1 MNNYYGNSSWNT
13 TAADG
18 SSLSVSTVNSFL
30 KQVMAIMAIGLGI
43 TGLVAY
49 GVGQNMA
56 ADMDVFIAS
65 GNTYMPDGLLK
76 TIFTTP
82 LRWVV
87 MFAPFV
93 FILVIN
99 FGINR
104 LSFMTASVLFALF
117 AAVMGLTLSS
127 IFVVFALGSIA
138 LTFFTTAGLFGVMA
152 IIGITTKIDLTK
164 FSSYFLM
171 AIIGLVIVGLVNMF
185 MQSETLGFIYGAAG
199 VIIFTALVPFNM
211 QTIVQ
216 TSGLVDH
223 ESEEGKKAGLL
234 GALTLYMN
242 FINLFLFLLRFMGS
256 SRD

>member
-1 MNNYYGNSSWNT
+1 MNNYYGNSSWNS

-43 TGLVAY
+43 TGLVAF
-49 GVGQNMA
+49 GVGQNLI
-56 ADMDVFIAS
+56 ADFETAQRTGVI
-65 GNTYMPDGLLK
+65 PDGLFK

-87 MFAPFV
+87 MFAPFI

-127 IFVVFALGSIA
+127 IFVVYSIGSIA

-164 FSSYFLM
+164 YSSYFMM
-171 AIIGLVIVGLVNMF
+171 AVIGLVIVGLVNMF
-185 MQSETLGFIYGAAG
+185 MKSETLGFIYGAAG
-199 VIIFTALVPFNM
+199 VLIFTAMVPFNM